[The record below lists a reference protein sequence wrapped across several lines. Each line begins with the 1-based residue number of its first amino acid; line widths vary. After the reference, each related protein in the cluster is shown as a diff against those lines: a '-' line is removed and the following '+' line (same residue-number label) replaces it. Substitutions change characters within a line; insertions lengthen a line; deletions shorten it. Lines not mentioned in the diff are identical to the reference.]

1 MAIDYN
7 WSRVESKEQSGK
19 VISWVVGLSA
29 TEVDGDKTYGA
40 YIDMEVLVAEDD
52 QKELDAY
59 TQEEVLAI
67 AESTKNDNNW
77 DDVLTNQINAQK
89 EAPVSKAFI
98 LE

>member
-29 TEVDGDKTYGA
+29 T
-40 YIDMEVLVAEDD
+40 
-52 QKELDAY
+52 
-59 TQEEVLAI
+59 
-67 AESTKNDNNW
+67 
-77 DDVLTNQINAQK
+77 K